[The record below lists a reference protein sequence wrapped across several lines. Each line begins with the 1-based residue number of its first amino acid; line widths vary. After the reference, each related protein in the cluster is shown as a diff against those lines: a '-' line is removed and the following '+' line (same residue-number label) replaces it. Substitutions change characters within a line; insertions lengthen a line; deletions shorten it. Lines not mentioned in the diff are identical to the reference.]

1 MLITSRSLL
10 VIAAAA
16 ALASAGAGCGHS
28 GERATSTVS
37 TASAAKVT
45 PPQLAPKLDTSTD
58 LEPGRTYT
66 TRLFKPTISLTAPRG
81 KWATEEGDS
90 AHHISFA
97 LQSPPAEIG
106 QAIVEL
112 HRVDQVFDPR
122 RGGRIPG
129 DQVPLRGSFAT
140 WLRNHPRLRILRS
153 RRARL
158 LGLAGTAF
166 DIAPRS
172 QPTHRPYDCGKNG
185 PPPCVPLMFDG
196 LDYILYS
203 KVCRGRFTVLH
214 LPAGGELVVE
224 EFVQPASAFA
234 RGLRLV
240 QPILQRLRLV
250 S

>member
-1 MLITSRSLL
+1 MHAFRSFLP
-10 VIAAAA
+10 VII
-16 ALASAGAGCGHS
+16 AGAFAATGIGCGD
-28 GERATSTVS
+28 GGKTTAPTAKNVAANTTS
-37 TASAAKVT
+37 
-45 PPQLAPKLDTSTD
+45 PPGPAPGLDTSTD

-66 TRLFKPTISLTAPRG
+66 THLFKPVISLTVPRG

-97 LQSPPAEIG
+97 LQAPPAGIG

-153 RRARL
+153 RPARL
-158 LGLAGTAF
+158 LGLTGTAI

-172 QPTHRPYDCGKNG
+172 QPPRRPYDCGKNG

-196 LDYILYS
+196 LDYIIYS
-203 KVCRGRFTVLH
+203 KICRGRFTVLD
-214 LPAGGELVVE
+214 LPEGGELVVE
-224 EFVQPASAFA
+224 EFVQSASAFA
-234 RGLRLV
+234 RGLRLLK
-240 QPILQRLRLV
+240 PIVDGMRRV
-250 S
+250 SE